1 VKLRHNYT
9 FNRVANGSSASLS
22 SCRAIET
29 QLQIEI
35 SMDSQSA
42 VAAAHKRIPTQFVDA
57 WARIRTSQ
65 FWMVA
70 IALFL
75 RVGWIIVGHTYKFK
89 SAEDNFGFGW
99 EMGRIGAAIASGR
112 GFSDAFGA
120 PTGPTA
126 WEPPLYPY
134 LTAGVFH
141 IFGIYSRASAFIPAH
156 HQQHFFR
163 THLHPN
169 FPHCAPNFLRQSRGR
184 RRLDLGASALRH
196 VLVHPLGMGDESLRP
211 AAGRDFL
218 AGADHGRSRAD

>member
-1 VKLRHNYT
+1 
-9 FNRVANGSSASLS
+9 
-22 SCRAIET
+22 
-29 QLQIEI
+29 
-35 SMDSQSA
+35 MDSKPA
-42 VAAAHKRIPTQFVDA
+42 VAAHRERIQPCFSLHGLVSA
-57 WARIRTSQ
+57 LA

-99 EMGRIGAAIASGR
+99 EMGRIGAAIASGH
-112 GFSDAFGA
+112 GFSNAFGA

-141 IFGIYSRASAFIPAH
+141 FFGIYSRASAFILLT

-163 THLHPN
+163 ADLHSD
-169 FPHCAPNFLRQSRGR
+169 FPHRAQ
-184 RRLDLGASALRH
+184 
-196 VLVHPLGMGDESLRP
+196 
-211 AAGRDFL
+211 DFL
-218 AGADHGRSRAD
+218 

>member
-1 VKLRHNYT
+1 MKFFSNLFCSQLIRGPRSVKVRNNYT
-9 FNRVANGSSASLS
+9 FNRVANGSSAPLS

-42 VAAAHKRIPTQFVDA
+42 VAAAHKRIPTQLLDA

-134 LTAGVFH
+134 LHERRIPVPLRRS
-141 IFGIYSRASAFIPAH
+141 ISAA
-156 HQQHFFR
+156 
-163 THLHPN
+163 
-169 FPHCAPNFLRQSRGR
+169 
-184 RRLDLGASALRH
+184 
-196 VLVHPLGMGDESLRP
+196 
-211 AAGRDFL
+211 
-218 AGADHGRSRAD
+218 